1 MPRGLLSRQVSI
13 LNPRANNFD
22 ALRFFAAASVIFSHA
37 FLVAEGTEGGE
48 WFARL
53 TGGQTILGLAG
64 VFVFFTISGYLVTG
78 SYLSDPSPPRFALKR
93 ALRIF
98 PGLWVNLLLVGLVL
112 GPIVSALP
120 FATYLS
126 DDGLVR
132 FFSHNLLLD
141 ATDTPLP
148 DVGFSDNQVGRIVNG
163 ALWTLRYEVMMYL
176 MVLLLGLCGLLRLW
190 VSLCLLGLGIVSI
203 GFEQALTPYGDLGEW
218 AWLVGFFASGM
229 TLRLLGA
236 RWLDRRLALVAVL
249 GLIVSG
255 WLHLFI
261 MLFPLF
267 GGYLTI
273 YLALAHTRRLD
284 FLGRHGD
291 LSYGLYIYGWPIE
304 QAVVWITGGRMPW
317 WGVFALALALAILA
331 AWLSWHG
338 VEQRALRLGWRKE
351 QLAPRHRSLRT
362 RATTLRTQSQNDK
375 ATSASKSQHQ
385 IP

>member
-1 MPRGLLSRQVSI
+1 VPVLS
-13 LNPRANNFD
+13 PRANNFD

-37 FLVAEGTEGGE
+37 FLVVEGTEGGE

-78 SYLSDPSPPRFALKR
+78 SYLSDPSPRRFALKR
-93 ALRIF
+93 VLRIF

-112 GPIVSALP
+112 GPVVSTLP
-120 FATYLS
+120 LAAYLS
-126 DDGLVR
+126 DGGLAG
-132 FFSHNLLLD
+132 FFGHNLLLD

-148 DVGFSDNQVGRIVNG
+148 GVSFSGNQVGRIVNG

-176 MVLLLGLCGLLRLW
+176 MVLLLGVCRLLRLW
-190 VSLCLLGLGIVSI
+190 VSLGLLGIGIASI

-229 TLRLLGA
+229 CLRLLGE
-236 RWLDRRLALVAVL
+236 RWLDRRLALLAGL

-273 YLALAHTRRLD
+273 YLAMAHTRRLGS
-284 FLGRHGD
+284 FGRYGD

-304 QAVVWITGGRMPW
+304 QAVVWAADGRLPW
-317 WGVFALALALAILA
+317 WGVFVIALALAALA

-338 VEQRALRLGWRKE
+338 VEQRALRLG
-351 QLAPRHRSLRT
+351 HRRGDQ
-362 RATTLRTQSQNDK
+362 RCAAATGVSG
-375 ATSASKSQHQ
+375 S
-385 IP
+385 